1 MKYKEL
7 SDELNKQFMKEK
19 KTLKKEKI
27 KKGEGTFQRELKCE
41 INILLPCEALISSGF
56 WVAGV

>member
-19 KTLKKEKI
+19 KTLKKRKNKERRRYFLART
-27 KKGEGTFQRELKCE
+27 EM
-41 INILLPCEALISSGF
+41 
-56 WVAGV
+56 

>member
-27 KKGEGTFQRELKCE
+27 KKGEGTF
-41 INILLPCEALISSGF
+41 
-56 WVAGV
+56 

>member
-1 MKYKEL
+1 MSNKLINEWMKYKEL

-27 KKGEGTFQRELKCE
+27 KKGEGTF
-41 INILLPCEALISSGF
+41 
-56 WVAGV
+56 

>member
-19 KTLKKEKI
+19 KTLKKENFLART
-27 KKGEGTFQRELKCE
+27 EM
-41 INILLPCEALISSGF
+41 
-56 WVAGV
+56 